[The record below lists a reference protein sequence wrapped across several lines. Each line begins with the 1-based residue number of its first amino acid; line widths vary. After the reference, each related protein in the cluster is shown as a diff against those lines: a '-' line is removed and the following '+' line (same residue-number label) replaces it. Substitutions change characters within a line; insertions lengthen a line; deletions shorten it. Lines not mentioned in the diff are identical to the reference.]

1 MTDTSQTRDYRMGK
15 RLDEVARTRRR
26 IVEAAVELHG
36 SVGPANTTF
45 SAVADLA
52 GVQRSTLYR
61 HFPDE
66 TALFGACTS
75 HYMARNPWPAFES
88 WRQQEEPLARLS
100 TGLTD
105 LYRYYA
111 SNRPMLSNSY
121 RDIEVMPQFV
131 GDMMR
136 EQRDSTVAVLAE
148 PFEVKHE
155 AIASAISL
163 AVDFRTW
170 TVLDEGGL
178 EPDEAAELMVAM
190 IRGLTP

>member
-15 RLDEVARTRRR
+15 RLDAVARTRRR
-26 IVEAAVELHG
+26 LV
-36 SVGPANTTF
+36 
-45 SAVADLA
+45 VADLA

-148 PFEVKHE
+148 PFEAEHE

-178 EPDEAAELMVAM
+178 EPDVAAELMVAM